1 MLNRPAR
8 QPRRLRHYLS
18 FPPLNPFD
26 PLITQLQN
34 YVLYGPCQFLLEFF
48 ASVLYVK
55 NILKLLLIALLSHVF
70 CSPVP
75 AADSN
80 LDLLSRLEYD
90 QEIKG
95 LKIPAH
101 WIPDLKE
108 DLFIGR
114 ASIQPSQS
122 KLWSIGWKPA
132 LKLENVTFNGSLN
145 DLGAMFAKISRSART
160 SITIEH
166 LSTTDHQNSSIIL
179 IAENGNWRQLTP

>member
-1 MLNRPAR
+1 MV
-8 QPRRLRHYLS
+8 H
-18 FPPLNPFD
+18 
-26 PLITQLQN
+26 
-34 YVLYGPCQFLLEFF
+34 FLF
-48 ASVLYVK
+48 
-55 NILKLLLIALLSHVF
+55 IALLSLVF
-70 CSPVP
+70 CSPAP
-75 AADSN
+75 AADST

-90 QEIKG
+90 QEIKS

-101 WIPDLKE
+101 WLPDLKK

-114 ASIQPSQS
+114 ATIQPSQS

-145 DLGAMFAKISRSART
+145 DLGAMFAKLSRSART

-166 LSTTDHQNSSIIL
+166 LSTTDHQDSSIVL